1 MALLIQNLDYAVSFA
16 CLIFALHMLRVR
28 AKNPMLS
35 RLLGVAFLI
44 LAVQAALLYLITLF
58 GRPSLP
64 AMSLPAMPLLLGPV
78 AYFFFKA
85 AADPL
90 FKLQA
95 KDSLFLVPAV
105 FATGLMMGGEHLYLV
120 DYTVLLSQL
129 GYAVGLFILARSTN
143 DGQTETG
150 PYASSIE
157 RWLWLASAYFLVMFV
172 ADLVIYLEIQA
183 GTASDRALS
192 IMFALVFKL
201 ILVAFMLLMAMQNSP
216 HFEWIYSF
224 GSQTGSEKQRQM
236 DKADLMHFQSVTN
249 ALAQEL
255 GKPDFYE
262 EEPPSLKEMAYR
274 LSVPIR
280 QLSLAVNHIHGE
292 SYSRYLNRR
301 RIERAKAYIQAHPQ
315 AAMIDVMYEAGF
327 RSKSSFN
334 KEFKALEG
342 MSPSDYR
349 DTLSQSLPH

>member
-1 MALLIQNLDYAVSFA
+1 MGLLIQNLDYAVSFA
-16 CLIFALHMLRVR
+16 CLIFALHMLRVP
-28 AKNPMLS
+28 AKHPLLS
-35 RLLGVAFLI
+35 RLLGIAFLI
-44 LAVQAALLYLITLF
+44 LAAQAALLYLITLF

-64 AMSLPAMPLLLGPV
+64 AMLLPAMPLLLGPV
-78 AYFFFKA
+78 AYLFFKA
-85 AADPL
+85 AAVPR

-95 KDSLFLVPAV
+95 IHSLYLIPAV
-105 FATGLMMGGEHLYLV
+105 FAVGLMAGGEFLTLV

-129 GYAVGLFILARSTN
+129 GYAVALSFLARGN
-143 DGQTETG
+143 ADGPAALG
-150 PYASSIE
+150 VYANSIK
-157 RWLWLASAYFLVMFV
+157 RWIWLASGYFLIMFV
-172 ADLVIYLEIQA
+172 ADLMIYMEIQA
-183 GTASDRALS
+183 GTASDQAPT
-192 IMFALVFKL
+192 IMFTLLFKL
-201 ILVAFMLLMAMQNSP
+201 ILVAFMLLLALQNSR

-224 GSQTGSEKQRQM
+224 GAQTGPEKRM
-236 DKADLMHFQSVTN
+236 YVDDADLAQFQSITH

-280 QLSLAVNHIHGE
+280 QLSLAVNHTYDE
-292 SYSRYLNRR
+292 SYSRYLNRQ
-301 RIERAKAYIQAHPQ
+301 RIKRAKAYIKAHPE

-327 RSKSSFN
+327 RTKSSFN

-349 DTLSQSLPH
+349 SALSQSLSH